1 MAKSTTLY
9 GYLISIFSHITETHW
24 QTVVMGISWVATLLT
39 CKEIA
44 KRYKKWKFLKAIG
57 PLMVTFVGTLI
68 TFLAR
73 LDLPGNAGIAIVGDV
88 PMGLPV
94 PTGNVRLSEIGTL
107 ATSAVMISVI
117 GFVESFAIAESLSQV
132 RSRKKKKWVKK
143 MVGESGKR
151 LGLGLG
157 FVELGF
163 VELGFVELGL
173 GFVELGLG
181 ELDLV
186 FYLSSHGRPLHQR
199 MQRQR
204 HG

>member
-1 MAKSTTLY
+1 MTCPGRRTRALY
-9 GYLISIFSHITETHW
+9 APKW
-24 QTVVMGISWVATLLT
+24 PQRRQTRTRG
-39 CKEIA
+39 
-44 KRYKKWKFLKAIG
+44 G
-57 PLMVTFVGTLI
+57 
-68 TFLAR
+68 
-73 LDLPGNAGIAIVGDV
+73 AGL
-88 PMGLPV
+88 GLV
-94 PTGNVRLSEIGTL
+94 ELVELGLVELGLGLVELGL
-107 ATSAVMISVI
+107 VELGLGLVELGLVELGL
-117 GFVESFAIAESLSQV
+117 GFVE
-132 RSRKKKKWVKK
+132 
-143 MVGESGKR
+143 
-151 LGLGLG
+151 LG